1 MRLVSKVFQNNGP
14 IPAKYTCDGANI
26 NPPLL
31 ISDVP
36 EKAKSL
42 VLVVDDPDS
51 PTGTWTHWLVWNI
64 NTGLNEIKENE
75 IPDEGVEG
83 ITSFG
88 KVGYG
93 GLCPHQGEH
102 RYVFK
107 LYALNEFLTLD
118 PKSDAKALESAIM
131 GKILDKAELMGLY
144 SRK

>member
-14 IPAKYTCDGANI
+14 IPLKYTCDGENV

-36 EKAKSL
+36 EKTKSL
-42 VLVVDDPDS
+42 VFIVDDPDS
-51 PTGTWTHWLVWNI
+51 PSGTWTHWIVWNI
-64 NTGLNEIKENE
+64 NTGLNEIKENK
-75 IPDEGVEG
+75 IPDQGVEG

-93 GLCPHQGEH
+93 GPCPHEGTH
-102 RYVFK
+102 HYVFK
-107 LYALNEFLTLD
+107 LYALNEFLRID
-118 PKSDAKALESAIM
+118 PASDRADIDAAMKD
-131 GKILDKAELMGLY
+131 KILDKAELTGVY